1 MAPTGALAGNL
12 LQIAGCIPAFST
24 RGKGV
29 LGTLLSALAGATSNL
44 TESNDYP
51 RIFSPQMEAIVFTGT
66 FLQIFFA
73 MHIVVKIGKYSW
85 IFLSFSWG
93 IFGHVTRLG
102 QLCMSENI

>member
-1 MAPTGALAGNL
+1 MAPTRALVGNL

-29 LGTLLSALAGATSNL
+29 LGTLLSALAGASKRETPTSNL

-51 RIFSPQMEAIVFTGT
+51 CIFSPQMEAIVFTGT

-73 MHIVVKIGKYSW
+73 MHIVVKSGKYSW

-93 IFGHVTRLG
+93 IFGHWIN
-102 QLCMSENI
+102 CA